1 LQRQHHY
8 NDSSPPPLISI
19 RQSKPI
25 AYVCT
30 YLNSPTTIEQYPK
43 RLQIFFE
50 FLGLE
55 GDDIEQQGQ
64 AFLEQVKQNPQRAQ
78 DNIMMYMDSLKKRV
92 KQNTTNERKSD
103 AISAGTVRNYIQAIK
118 SFYEAHDLPPTINW
132 RRISKAR
139 RVSNDRAPTIEEVRK
154 AIQANDRRVKPIILV
169 MCSSG
174 IRVGAWDYLRWK
186 HVIPLKNDKGDII
199 ATKLIVY
206 NEEHDEYY

>member
-1 LQRQHHY
+1 LQRQHHHY
-8 NDSSPPPLISI
+8 NDSSPPTSPPLVSI
-19 RQSKPI
+19 RQSKPV

-92 KQNTTNERKSD
+92 SKQNTTNERKSD

-132 RRISKAR
+132 RRISKAIPKAR
-139 RVSNDRAPTIEEVRK
+139 RVSNDRAPTREEIRK

-174 IRVGAWDYLRWK
+174 IRVGA
-186 HVIPLKNDKGDII
+186 
-199 ATKLIVY
+199 
-206 NEEHDEYY
+206 